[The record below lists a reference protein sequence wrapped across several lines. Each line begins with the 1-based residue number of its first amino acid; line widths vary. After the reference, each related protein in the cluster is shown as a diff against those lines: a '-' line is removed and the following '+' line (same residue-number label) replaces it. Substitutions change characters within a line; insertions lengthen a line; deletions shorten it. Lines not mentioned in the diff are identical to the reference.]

1 MKRNLIFT
9 SPTLT
14 QFNSGAIR
22 RLLSAGLA
30 FCCLLLA
37 ACSDDEQKESPTPD
51 PEPDEPAIVIP
62 DTEDTAPVI
71 AQEGGT
77 VTVSFTASAD
87 WTAEA
92 TAVTRALDWVSV
104 QPTGGKAGDVTLTI
118 TTQPNDTY
126 DERNAA
132 IVLTCAGE
140 RTTFTVSQKQKDAL
154 LLTSDKV
161 ELDATGGD
169 FTLALQANVPVTYE
183 IEPGADWLKPAD
195 ASTKAL
201 EDLSFAFHAEEN
213 TDTESRQATITL
225 SGNGLT
231 ETVTVYQAGTA
242 PVLVLGQQE
251 YIVGSTGETLTVE
264 LQSNT
269 DYRVQLPAVD
279 WITETDTRALSAY
292 THYFIVAPNDTYD
305 ARTAEI
311 IFTTADGTLADTVLI
326 TQVQQ
331 DAILLAQREYAFPA
345 EGGTLRFS
353 VQANVQP
360 EVLCDAGWLHPVET
374 RGLTEHAFAYTVDEN
389 TGYDARQADLI
400 VRDVHNPS
408 LADTLTVRQAY
419 RDALIVAQREYDIP
433 AEGGTLDFTVQANV
447 DVTATPDVDW
457 ITQAPGTRGLV
468 EKNLCFD
475 IAPNEGTEARQGTI
489 TLSGGGV
496 TQAITVRQEAYEEP
510 ELVRV
515 EYRTGYTWEE
525 AHDNLPLLY
534 YATVYRDRYYSNGE
548 VITDTFVDVGHMVSF
563 TVTRTP
569 EFGGYG
575 TGRGIPIEWGE
586 QTEEKNADGFYIGI
600 AASKVPDPSLLVAG
614 NVTERYD
621 TKPGDWDAYVVSKLY
636 NPSDFIAAAEIPT
649 NEALP
654 SDNRESGWYFNNC
667 GFWRNIEIN
676 YQAETLIEYV
686 SRYTFNINVYDQFL
700 VIDGRRIDFLE
711 YRPDFHYNLSIENG
725 VVTCDLRFTFMGRNF
740 YTAFIETFT
749 AF

>member
-1 MKRNLIFT
+1 MKKNLTFT
-9 SPTLT
+9 PPTLT
-14 QFNSGAIR
+14 QFNSGAFR

-37 ACSDDEQKESPTPD
+37 ACSDDEQKESPTPG

-77 VTVSFTASAD
+77 ATVSFTATAD

-104 QPTGGKAGDVTLTI
+104 QPASGTAGDVTLTI

-132 IVLTCAGE
+132 IVLACAGE

-161 ELDATGGD
+161 ELDATGGG
-169 FTLALQANVPVTYE
+169 FTLELQANVPVTYE
-183 IEPGADWLKPAD
+183 IEPGADWLKPAE

-213 TDTESRQATITL
+213 PDTESRQATITL
-225 SGNGLT
+225 SGNGLA

-279 WITETDTRALSAY
+279 WIAEADTRSLSAY
-292 THYFIVAPNDTYD
+292 THYFAVAPNDTYD

-311 IFTTADGTLADTVLI
+311 IFATADGTLADTVRV

-345 EGGTLRFS
+345 EGGTLDFS
-353 VQANVQP
+353 VQ
-360 EVLCDAGWLHPVET
+360 T
-374 RGLTEHAFAYTVDEN
+374 
-389 TGYDARQADLI
+389 
-400 VRDVHNPS
+400 
-408 LADTLTVRQAY
+408 
-419 RDALIVAQREYDIP
+419 
-433 AEGGTLDFTVQANV
+433 NV

-548 VITDTFVDVGHMVSF
+548 VITDTFVDTGHMVGLAAGF
-563 TVTRTP
+563 TPDDSNSR
-569 EFGGYG
+569 EFPNGH
-575 TGRGIPIEWGE
+575 IMKW
-586 QTEEKNADGFYIGI
+586 
-600 AASKVPDPSLLVAG
+600 AG
-614 NVTERYD
+614 NTTYTQNDSVLIMISSAQVTDLSRIATQVGEDGYVRNI
-621 TKPGDWDAYVVSKLY
+621 GEWDNYSISKLY
-636 NPSDFIAAAEIPT
+636 GSGDFISATDIATTGNWGSCSQQI
-649 NEALP
+649 
-654 SDNRESGWYFNNC
+654 GWYFSDI
-667 GFWRNIEIN
+667 GYMREIELGYDDGIGML
-676 YQAETLIEYV
+676 YGIRSYRMTL
-686 SRYTFNINVYDQFL
+686 RFYDQYL
-700 VIDGRRIDFLE
+700 SIDGRRIDFLKYQPE
-711 YRPDFHYNLSIENG
+711 YHFDFSTKNTGGGIVHTFE
-725 VVTCDLRFTFMGRNF
+725 CRFEFMGRNF
-740 YTAFIETFT
+740 YTALINTIT
-749 AF
+749 QL

>member
-1 MKRNLIFT
+1 MKRNLTFT
-9 SPTLT
+9 LPTLP
-14 QFNSGAIR
+14 QFNSGAFR

-37 ACSDDEQKESPTPD
+37 ACSDDEQKESPTPS

-77 VTVSFTASAD
+77 ATVSFTASAD

-183 IEPGADWLKPAD
+183 IEPGSDWLKPAD

-213 TDTESRQATITL
+213 PDTEARQATITL

-231 ETVTVYQAGTA
+231 ETVTVFQAGTA

-251 YIVGSTGETLTVE
+251 YIVGSAGETLTVE

-279 WITETDTRALSAY
+279 WLTEADTRSLSAY
-292 THYFIVAPNDTYD
+292 THYFAVAPNDTYD

-311 IFTTADGTLADTVLI
+311 IFTTTDGTLADTVRV

-353 VQANVQP
+353 VQANV
-360 EVLCDAGWLHPVET
+360 E
-374 RGLTEHAFAYTVDEN
+374 
-389 TGYDARQADLI
+389 
-400 VRDVHNPS
+400 
-408 LADTLTVRQAY
+408 
-419 RDALIVAQREYDIP
+419 
-433 AEGGTLDFTVQANV
+433 
-447 DVTATPDVDW
+447 VTATADVDW

-496 TQAITVRQEAYEEP
+496 TQVITVRQEAYEEP

-534 YATVYRDRYYSNGE
+534 YATVYRDRYYDNGE
-548 VITDTFVDVGHMVSF
+548 KITDTFVDVGHMVSF
-563 TVTRTP
+563 TITRTP
-569 EFGGYG
+569 EFGGYF
-575 TGRGIPIEWGE
+575 TDRGIPIEWGE
-586 QTEEKNADGFYIGI
+586 QTFENNSDGFEIGR
-600 AASKVPDPSLLVAG
+600 AASKVPDPSLLVPG
-614 NVTERYD
+614 NVFEKHD
-621 TKPGDWDAYVVSKLY
+621 TNPGDWDAYVVSKLY
-636 NPSDFIAAAEIPT
+636 DTNDFISATDIPT
-649 NEALP
+649 NGDWPNDDRA
-654 SDNRESGWYFNNC
+654 SGWYFNNC
-667 GFWRNIEIN
+667 GFRRNIEIN

-686 SRYTFNINVYDQFL
+686 SRYAFVINVYDQFL
-700 VIDGRRIDFLE
+700 VIDGRRIDFLK

-725 VVTCDLRFTFMGRNF
+725 GGGVIVTCELRFTLMERDF